1 MCERAKV
8 SLAMAKIL
16 IYFAFAFKR
25 LCLGT
30 TRVGEKKR
38 KTNKPLIHVHRHMDM
53 CLGQFQKIFKILF

>member
-1 MCERAKV
+1 MYVRMCQSQFGNGKN
-8 SLAMAKIL
+8 IN

-30 TRVGEKKR
+30 TRVGEEKSR
-38 KTNKPLIHVHRHMDM
+38 QTTHMRRHMDM